1 MKACLLFLGIYCMF
15 PILTA
20 AQDSWCVEMLGGG
33 AYSIATP
40 LTIHQSDFD
49 DIEVTAQYATHSFQ
63 PPLYYSIRLARWKDT
78 RAWEIELV
86 HLKLELTNKPTDV
99 QHFEISHG
107 YNLIM
112 VNRVWMPK
120 SSIFRLGAGV
130 VIAHPENTVRKKSLD
145 EHQGILNAG
154 YYLAGPTVQAA
165 VGKRFSVTPHLFV
178 TIEGKVTGSYASIPV
193 ADGDARVPN
202 ASIHGLLGLGYA
214 F

>member
-1 MKACLLFLGIYCMF
+1 ML
-15 PILTA
+15 PICAT
-20 AQDSWCVEMLGGG
+20 AQDFWCVEMLGGS

-40 LTIHQSDFD
+40 LTIHQSGSD

-63 PPLYYSIRLARWKDT
+63 SPLYYAIRLGRWKDT

-86 HLKLELTNKPTDV
+86 HLKLDLTNKPSEV

-145 EHQGILNAG
+145 EHRGILNAG

-193 ADGDARVPN
+193 ADGEASVPN
-202 ASIHGLLGLGYA
+202 ASIHGLLGFGYA
-214 F
+214 R